1 MEERTERFI
10 SVDNERQECQNCK
23 NAYYEKGVAGM
34 YCKHDNSFISGAVR
48 NDCPY
53 YIKKEC

>member
-1 MEERTERFI
+1 MTNN
-10 SVDNERQECQNCK
+10 DERQECQNCK

-34 YCKHDNSFISGAVR
+34 YCKHDDEFVSGAVR